1 MTHTTAA
8 PSQLST
14 SERRQPPQPGRSR
27 LWAYAGVAAGALG
40 LVGIEA
46 SLRVDAV
53 YNERF
58 AGDPEKIMG
67 RLEDSVPAILT
78 FHTATML
85 ATVLLLVFGAG
96 LRRRL
101 RQQAPGDSLLP
112 DVAAGGTVL
121 AAVAGLIGAGFTTE
135 MVFGVTNDDSKLTP
149 EMAVVFAHWIGTIP
163 WLWVGAGVTGAA
175 VAVAALRHAA
185 APRWI
190 GWVAA
195 VAGGLALV
203 AGLSPL
209 QYMAGYFG
217 PFFVLVA
224 AAGFAF
230 GDRVARTTR

>member
-1 MTHTTAA
+1 MTHTSTAPGTLGLA
-8 PSQLST
+8 PVT
-14 SERRQPPQPGRSR
+14 SSHAPSR
-27 LWAYAGVAAGALG
+27 LWAYAGVAAGLLG
-40 LVGIEA
+40 TVGMQA
-46 SLRVDAV
+46 SLGVDAV
-53 YNERF
+53 YDERF
-58 AGDPEKIMG
+58 AGDPQRIMD
-67 RLEDSVPAILT
+67 RLEECVPSILT
-78 FHTATML
+78 FHTTTML

-101 RQQAPGDSLLP
+101 RQQAPADSLLP
-112 DVAAGGTVL
+112 DVALGGTFL
-121 AAVAGLIGAGFTTE
+121 TAVAGLLGAGFTTE

-163 WLWVGAGVTGAA
+163 WLWVGAGVTGIA

-195 VAGGLALV
+195 LLGGVTLL

-209 QYMAGYFG
+209 QYMAGFSG
-217 PFFVLVA
+217 PVLVLVA

-230 GDRVARTTR
+230 GDRAAHAGR